1 MVEIPKV
8 VHVLSCGFLLSLGLL
23 CNVARAESMAP
34 GAEEKA
40 GHSQRTYGQGDK
52 ELSYDSKESTSS
64 RATCCAWKAIP
75 ISLRN

>member
-34 GAEEKA
+34 GAEGKA

-52 ELSYDSKESTSS
+52 ELS
-64 RATCCAWKAIP
+64 I
-75 ISLRN
+75 